1 MYKVLIVDD
10 HKLFRA
16 GVRMLLSDIGGV
28 EVLGEA
34 SNGKEALDLIKMTPP
49 NLVITDVM
57 MPKMDGIEMTKKIRT
72 IYPDINILVLSMI
85 TEEKHYNTMIDLGV
99 KGFILK
105 EAEKQEF
112 ERAISTIRSGDT
124 FFSQELLLKIIK
136 VRKDKSDIYFTKREL
151 EVLEYICRGFSNS
164 EIGEKL
170 FISQRTVE
178 RHRANLLKKV
188 GVSNSIKLVLY
199 ALRNN
204 LVDVL

>member
-16 GVRMLLSDIGGV
+16 GVRLLLGEIGGL
-28 EVLGEA
+28 EVIGEA
-34 SNGKEALDLIKMTPP
+34 SNGKEALDQIKVTQP

-57 MPKMDGIEMTKKIRT
+57 MPKMDGIEMAKKIRT
-72 IYPDINILVLSMI
+72 IYPEIDILVLSMI

-105 EAEKQEF
+105 EADKQEF
-112 ERAISTIRSGDT
+112 ERAISTIRSGET

-136 VRKDKSDIYFTKREL
+136 VKKDKSDIYFTKREI
-151 EVLEYICRGFSNS
+151 EVLEYICKGYSNA
-164 EIGEKL
+164 EIGDRL

-199 ALRNN
+199 ALRHN